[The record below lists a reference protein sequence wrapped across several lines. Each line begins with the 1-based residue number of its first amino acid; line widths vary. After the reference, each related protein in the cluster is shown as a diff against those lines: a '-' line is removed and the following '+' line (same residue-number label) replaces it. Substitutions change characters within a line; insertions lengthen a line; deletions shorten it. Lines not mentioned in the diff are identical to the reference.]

1 MTEAQRNTAVGLTV
15 IGGLVG
21 LAFLLVLFGYV
32 PAFLNPKYAITI
44 DLPDAAGLSR
54 GSAVSYRGIHIGDI
68 RSVELTS
75 NTNGGSVQM
84 VAHVER
90 KVSLP
95 ADIHAEVMTNALI
108 GGAKLMLV
116 SDHDPSAARLPTDGS
131 DKIQGRVLSPF
142 DSIAGDLADSISGP
156 LKRIGG
162 FLDKYEQL
170 AIEWREVAVN
180 IQALTAARTVEDVDD
195 GSAPAN
201 IATVIA
207 RADAR
212 MAELKQAIAGIND
225 YVNDETLR
233 DDVRATVANAKQ
245 LTAAGRDTMVKAQ
258 DAVDEIKASVKAL
271 ETRYVAAAD
280 DLSAAVTSA
289 RDLLDKARAGDG
301 TAGKLLNDPAL
312 YNNLTDAAERM
323 NLVLKR
329 LELLVERW
337 RDEGIE
343 ISF

>member
-21 LAFLLVLFGYV
+21 LAALLILFGYV

-44 DLPDAAGLSR
+44 SLPDAAGLSR

-75 NTNGGSVQM
+75 NTNGGSVEM
-84 VAHVER
+84 VAHVQK

-95 ADIHAEVMTNALI
+95 ADLHAEVMTNALI
-108 GGAKLMLV
+108 GGARLV
-116 SDHDPSAARLPTDGS
+116 LVADDNPSAARLPTDGS
-131 DKIQGRVLSPF
+131 ARIDGRVLSPF
-142 DSIAGDLADSISGP
+142 DSIAGDLAGSISGP
-156 LKRIGG
+156 LERIGG

-170 AIEWREVAVN
+170 AVEWREVAVN
-180 IQALTAARTVEDVDD
+180 IRALTAAQSIADVDA
-195 GSAPAN
+195 GLAEGN
-201 IATVIA
+201 VATLIA

-212 MAELKQAIAGIND
+212 MAEIKQAIAGINE
-225 YVNDETLR
+225 YVNDDALR
-233 DDVRATVANAKQ
+233 EDVRATVTNAKQ

-258 DAVDEIKASVKAL
+258 EAVDEIAESVQAL
-271 ETRYVAAAD
+271 EARYVAAAD

-289 RDLLDKARAGDG
+289 RELLDQARKGDG
-301 TAGKLLNDPAL
+301 TAGRLLNDPAL
-312 YNNLTDAAERM
+312 YNNLTDAAERV

-329 LELLVERW
+329 LELLVEKW
-337 RDEGIE
+337 RDEGLE